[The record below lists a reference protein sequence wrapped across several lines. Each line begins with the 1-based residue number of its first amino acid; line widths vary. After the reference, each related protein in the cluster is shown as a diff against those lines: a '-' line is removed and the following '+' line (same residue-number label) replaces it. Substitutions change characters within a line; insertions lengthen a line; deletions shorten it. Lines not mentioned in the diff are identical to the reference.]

1 MMPFKRLVLVVV
13 GVGGWTLPATPA
25 SILTD
30 DPARN
35 CTLPLYH
42 TNQGG
47 TVPESYTSCFSSA
60 GTRLAAVVAG
70 LELLSLAVALP
81 KGFEA
86 DGREEATRRDAMI
99 AMATGSRPVPASGC
113 HHYLS
118 LPILRYGPTS
128 YLYLLPLVS
137 VGAMPRPVCLYLLS
151 PPPLFPFSHFPHV
164 CHHCQHPVACARPYH
179 LLCNIIYCSASARRA
194 VRKSKITVLC
204 SMQMSCNC
212 RSPFPSS
219 SSPIMATIARN

>member
-1 MMPFKRLVLVVV
+1 MPFKRLVLVVV

-30 DPARN
+30 DPARS

-60 GTRLAAVVAG
+60 KTRLAAVVAG

-81 KGFEA
+81 NGFEA

-99 AMATGSRPVPASGC
+99 AMATGFQVPA
-113 HHYLS
+113 LS
-118 LPILRYGPTS
+118 LPQAATTIVILRYGPTS
-128 YLYLLPLVS
+128 YFL
-137 VGAMPRPVCLYLLS
+137 
-151 PPPLFPFSHFPHV
+151 PPL
-164 CHHCQHPVACARPYH
+164 
-179 LLCNIIYCSASARRA
+179 
-194 VRKSKITVLC
+194 
-204 SMQMSCNC
+204 
-212 RSPFPSS
+212 
-219 SSPIMATIARN
+219 